1 MTHFGVFLLPTIE
14 RPAAD
19 LTAVSLPAMSPLR
32 AILHACFR
40 HEHASAKTGYESFLL
55 FPQLIGFAQVSC

>member
-1 MTHFGVFLLPTIE
+1 MTHSGYLAFPPRNDL
-14 RPAAD
+14 AAD
-19 LTAVSLPAMSPLR
+19 LPAVSLPAMSLLR

-40 HEHASAKTGYESFLL
+40 LEHGSAKSGYESFLL